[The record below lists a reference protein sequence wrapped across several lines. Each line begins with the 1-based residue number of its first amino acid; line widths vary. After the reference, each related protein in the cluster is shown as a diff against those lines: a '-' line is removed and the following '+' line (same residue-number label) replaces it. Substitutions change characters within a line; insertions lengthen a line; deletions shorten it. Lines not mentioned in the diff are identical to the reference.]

1 MYECIGEGEEKISDE
16 ILSST
21 SQNPTPSSSKSFAFI
36 ESPFTVFPAQ
46 DSVGI
51 EQFRVKKDWRNAVAF
66 LKRKGHLV

>member
-1 MYECIGEGEEKISDE
+1 LGRGRRNFLKKVSPPPPQ
-16 ILSST
+16 T
-21 SQNPTPSSSKSFAFI
+21 PNPTPSSSKTFAFI

>member
-1 MYECIGEGEEKISDE
+1 MKIGGGEGK
-16 ILSST
+16 LSKEVSPPL
-21 SQNPTPSSSKSFAFI
+21 SKPPPSSSKTFAFI